1 MKRVAWC
8 TGKAQESIRKG
19 SLSWIYHLVRRT
31 LTVALEDYCSTVEM
45 GREQE
50 EEVVD
55 EEG

>member
-8 TGKAQESIRKG
+8 TGKVQESIRKG